1 MSGENLASWAAL
13 LNRSN
18 TWKQQQT
25 FSNGIVLSA
34 GTFSVGANSGALIVP
49 GATNSP
55 NENTG
60 ITLYNSGG
68 WWSFYTAGAG
78 TMFQVRTDGT
88 LNIQSGVN
96 NINAGQTAG
105 TLQTL
110 WPFQGS
116 ATGHAGSYKLGMLL
130 FTGFEND
137 TANNITI
144 TFPTTF
150 DYTPV
155 VSVNTTGMTVQSI
168 TTTTLTLTATN
179 STQTYSGM
187 IKVEGW

>member
-55 NENTG
+55 NGNTG

-116 ATGHAGSYKLGMLL
+116 ATGNAGSYKLGMLL